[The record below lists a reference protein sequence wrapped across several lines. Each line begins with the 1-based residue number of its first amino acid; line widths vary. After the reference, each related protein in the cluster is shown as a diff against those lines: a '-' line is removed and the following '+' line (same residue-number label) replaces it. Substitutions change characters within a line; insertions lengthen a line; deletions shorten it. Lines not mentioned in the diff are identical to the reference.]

1 MSPKFD
7 LREVSDR
14 LTASRDVA
22 SVVVELL
29 GYLQAE
35 RPDWRASLSFYDVSR
50 DCLAESYI
58 RTDEQLIR
66 RDLSLAVDSL
76 PPRLVRKFFQPHA
89 FSNGPS
95 RRLLGGLFQ
104 AAPWYEPDASEAK
117 ALEVLIPVPE
127 ARSCICLPLA
137 DHEDLL
143 ALLVVA
149 SEKKG
154 AFGGRGADEIVPLKN
169 VAALALARH
178 RYRSGRQTPGTEPPA
193 GRRSASEVED
203 KLRRLNEEA
212 TQLEEQNRLKAEQI
226 DALQAELA
234 ALEGNSG
241 QYRGELQE
249 VQLKLEALEEQSA
262 AAAEHLRE
270 AQIQV
275 SDTLNRVSDLQRTLR
290 FMKEVLQVLGQEY
303 DGDGFARTIVTWFCE
318 HFHVDRCSLMLYDE
332 SKQTLQ
338 IGAYRGMDAGVASK
352 VRVRLGQGI
361 SGWVAHHRKPLHVH
375 VKTEPDA
382 PHAHAD
388 VYNSD
393 SFVSVPLLYGSRLS
407 GVLNLSNKQGGAAFT
422 EMDLERATLVG
433 AVLAAVLGSH
443 EVVRR
448 GAIAS

>member
-14 LTASRDVA
+14 LSASRDVA
-22 SVVVELL
+22 SVVAELL

-50 DCLAESYI
+50 DCLTESYI
-58 RTDEQLIR
+58 RTAEQLIR
-66 RDLSLAVDSL
+66 RELSLAVDSL

-89 FSNGPS
+89 FSNGSS
-95 RRLLGGLFQ
+95 RSLLGGLFQ
-104 AAPWYEPDASEAK
+104 AAPWYEPEGSELA
-117 ALEVLIPVPE
+117 ALQTLIPVE
-127 ARSCICLPLA
+127 NARSCICLPLA

-149 SEKKG
+149 SDKKG
-154 AFGGRGADEIVPLKN
+154 AFGGKAADDIVPLKN

-178 RYRSGRQTPGTEPPA
+178 RYRSGRQSANGEPDGA
-193 GRRSASEVED
+193 RRSVTEVED
-203 KLRRLNEEA
+203 KLRQLSQEA

-226 DALQAELA
+226 DALQRELEA
-234 ALEGNSG
+234 MEGNSG
-241 QYRGELQE
+241 QYEGELHE

-303 DGDGFARTIVTWFCE
+303 DGDSFARTIVTWFCE

-338 IGAYRGMDAGVASK
+338 IGAYRGMDAGVAGK

-361 SGWVAHHRKPLHVH
+361 SGWVAHHKKPLHVR
-375 VKTEPDA
+375 VKSEPDA
-382 PHAHAD
+382 PHSHAE

-393 SFVSVPLLYGSRLS
+393 SFVSVPLLYGNRLA
-407 GVLNLSNKQGGAAFT
+407 GVLNLSNKQGGVAFT

-433 AVLAAVLGSH
+433 AVLAVILGSH

-448 GAIAS
+448 GAVAS